1 MPEHHWQHPDEK
13 LVPVRSYDSQ
23 SARHALALVGVPRTM
38 NVPLLHH
45 ELCVSDPHVVVDVHP
60 RKSNSWSGSRTI
72 VGAGVGVVVAEV
84 IRMGAVRTSSRKDTR
99 CSLPGKMRER
109 NSSRV
114 CDSAPRICGQWVV
127 VGVGGGSKQ
136 KKSE

>member
-1 MPEHHWQHPDEK
+1 M
-13 LVPVRSYDSQ
+13 
-23 SARHALALVGVPRTM
+23 T
-38 NVPLLHH
+38 
-45 ELCVSDPHVVVDVHP
+45 HP

-72 VGAGVGVVVAEV
+72 VGAGVGNAVGIPVGVGVVVAEV

-114 CDSAPRICGQWVV
+114 CDSALRICGQWVV